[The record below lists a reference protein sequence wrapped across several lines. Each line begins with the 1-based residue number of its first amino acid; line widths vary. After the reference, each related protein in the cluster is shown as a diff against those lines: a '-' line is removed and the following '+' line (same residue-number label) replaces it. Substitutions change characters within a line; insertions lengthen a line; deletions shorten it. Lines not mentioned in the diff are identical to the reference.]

1 MDYPIAKDRS
11 DMARNKD
18 TIKALEIRFAHCIA
32 RGMTQADAYR
42 TIKPRS
48 KKWPNQNVAEAAST
62 YAAKQSV
69 KDEVKNAIRA
79 MQMTEIHTSAEWM
92 QTTLMLL
99 EKAQTEGNLNAAQ
112 ALNRQLGQATGALS
126 NNVSVNIYDTM
137 DDAALIERLT
147 KDNKGL
153 GAQLTKLLGRQSF
166 DA

>member
-1 MDYPIAKDRS
+1 
-11 DMARNKD
+11 MARNAA

-32 RGMTQADAYR
+32 RGMTQTDAYK

-48 KKWPNQNVAEAAST
+48 KKWADNRAADAAST
-62 YAAKQSV
+62 YAARPSV
-69 KDEVKNAIRA
+69 KEEIKAAIRSL
-79 MQMTEIHTSAEWM
+79 QLQEIHTSSEWM
-92 QTTLMLL
+92 KNTLMLL
-99 EKAQTEGNLNAAQ
+99 EKAEAEGNLNAAQ

-153 GAQLTKLLGRQSF
+153 GAQLVKLLGKRSF

>member
-1 MDYPIAKDRS
+1 
-11 DMARNKD
+11 MARNAA

-32 RGMTQADAYR
+32 RGMTQTDAYK

-48 KKWPNQNVAEAAST
+48 KKWADNRAADAAST
-62 YAAKQSV
+62 YAARPSV
-69 KDEVKNAIRA
+69 KEEIKAAIRSL
-79 MQMTEIHTSAEWM
+79 QLQEIHTSSEWM
-92 QTTLMLL
+92 KSTLMLL
-99 EKAQTEGNLNAAQ
+99 EKAKQEGNLNAAQ

-126 NNVSVNIYDTM
+126 TSVAVNIYDTM

-153 GAQLTKLLGRQSF
+153 GAQLIKLLGRHSF

>member
-1 MDYPIAKDRS
+1 
-11 DMARNKD
+11 MARNAA

-42 TIKPRS
+42 TIKPRC
-48 KKWPNQNVAEAAST
+48 KKWDNQNVAEAAST
-62 YAAKQSV
+62 YAAKQTV

-79 MQMTEIHTSAEWM
+79 MQMQEILTSSEWM
-92 QTTLMLL
+92 KTTLRLI
-99 EKAQTEGNLNAAQ
+99 EKAENEGNLNAAQ

-126 NNVSVNIYDTM
+126 TNVAVNIYDTM
-137 DDAALIERLT
+137 DDTALIERLT

-153 GAQLTKLLGRQSF
+153 GAQLIKLLGRQSF